1 VELVARGA
9 VIGEVVIR
17 NGNIFDT
24 DDPREDNWLFRLAN
38 RLHPKTRTWLIREQ
52 LLFRPGD
59 AYDRRILD
67 ESERILR
74 ANRYF
79 FEVRIRP
86 IAFHEGRV
94 DVEVL
99 TRDVWTLR
107 PGISFG
113 RTGGA
118 NTTRIS
124 FSDLNLFGTGVEVNF
139 SHSSTPDRTLDS
151 VSLASTNFVGT
162 RLRTG
167 LLYSENSDGRTR
179 SALLERPFYALD
191 TRWAGGG
198 SFFDDIRVDTP
209 VGRVGVASEYQTHAT
224 KWNAWG
230 GWSAGLKGRW
240 VQRFTIGFSQDES
253 RFAPAPGTV
262 PDDPVPP
269 DRNLVYPW
277 IGFDLV
283 EDAFE
288 TTKNRDQIGRTE
300 DFFLG
305 TRFAGSVGYSSTHF
319 GADREAVTFGGRF
332 GTGFQPTDSLT
343 ALVDSATAGR
353 VEDGSLRD
361 TFLKAT
367 GHLYVHL
374 SKRWLL
380 FSMLSGTVGVN
391 LDPDHELVLG
401 GENGLRGYPR
411 KYQAGDR
418 SALFTVEG
426 RYFSPLYLFRLIRL
440 GGAAFFDIGRAWG
453 EGYVNALDPGVL
465 RDVGLGLRVSITRS
479 GLGNVI
485 HFDVAFPLDGDPT
498 ISRVQYLVTTKQ
510 SF

>member
-1 VELVARGA
+1 
-9 VIGEVVIR
+9 
-17 NGNIFDT
+17 
-24 DDPREDNWLFRLAN
+24 
-38 RLHPKTRTWLIREQ
+38 
-52 LLFRPGD
+52 
-59 AYDRRILD
+59 
-67 ESERILR
+67 
-74 ANRYF
+74 
-79 FEVRIRP
+79 
-86 IAFHEGRV
+86 V
-94 DVEVL
+94 D
-99 TRDVWTLR
+99 
-107 PGISFG
+107 
-113 RTGGA
+113 
-118 NTTRIS
+118 
-124 FSDLNLFGTGVEVNF
+124 
-139 SHSSTPDRTLDS
+139 
-151 VSLASTNFVGT
+151 
-162 RLRTG
+162 
-167 LLYSENSDGRTR
+167 
-179 SALLERPFYALD
+179 
-191 TRWAGGG
+191 
-198 SFFDDIRVDTP
+198 
-209 VGRVGVASEYQTHAT
+209 VASEYQTHST

-262 PDDPVPP
+262 PDGPVPP
-269 DRNLVYPW
+269 DRNLLYPW
-277 IGFDLV
+277 VGFELV

-288 TTKNRDQIGRTE
+288 TAKNRDQIGRTE

-305 TRFAGSVGYSSTHF
+305 TLFAGSAGYSSTHF
-319 GADREAVTFGGRF
+319 GSDREAVTFTGRF
-332 GTGFQPTDSLT
+332 STGFQPADSLT
-343 ALVDSATAGR
+343 ALVDSATTGR

-367 GHLYVHL
+367 GHLYLQL

-411 KYQAGDR
+411 EYQAGDR

-440 GGAAFFDIGRAWG
+440 GGAAFFDMGRAWG

-498 ISRVQYLVTTKQ
+498 VSRVQYLVTTKQ